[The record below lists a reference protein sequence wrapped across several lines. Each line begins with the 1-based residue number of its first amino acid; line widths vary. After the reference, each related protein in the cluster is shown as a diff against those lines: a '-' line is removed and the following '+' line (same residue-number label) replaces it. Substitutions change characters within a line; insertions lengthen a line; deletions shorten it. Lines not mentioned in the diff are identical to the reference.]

1 MDAKRKAMEGA
12 LVPAKR
18 ARNELV
24 AVGDKENAIV
34 QSVRVL
40 YIEILWE
47 GYSLKIL
54 KIHLKHHFACS
65 LNEIF

>member
-1 MDAKRKAMEGA
+1 MCIVVNSFVFHNIPFFADMDAKRKAMEGA

-40 YIEILWE
+40 YIEI
-47 GYSLKIL
+47 
-54 KIHLKHHFACS
+54 
-65 LNEIF
+65 